1 MLFNK
6 HISFKKGNEVINID
20 DGWDNVMDQE
30 YYRVCSQESFS
41 SRTRIESNQNFFED
55 SDSQS
60 STGSNVYSSCH
71 SGRSDIRSGS
81 KIENRSDSISGLSGS
96 GIRGGFRKLT
106 SVPESK

>member
-41 SRTRIESNQNFFED
+41 SRTRIESNQNFLKIAIAKAVLEAMFIAVVIVVAVIYVVVAKLKTVVIVLVVSVVVVFEEVF
-55 SDSQS
+55 
-60 STGSNVYSSCH
+60 GN
-71 SGRSDIRSGS
+71 
-81 KIENRSDSISGLSGS
+81 
-96 GIRGGFRKLT
+96 
-106 SVPESK
+106 